1 MYRTMNRKLGEVFLA
16 KFLNPGSVLVAFVVD
31 VAGGGGSYIIY
42 SPDVYIY
49 GVSKYVRHHLTY

>member
-1 MYRTMNRKLGEVFLA
+1 MNRKLGEVFLA

-31 VAGGGGSYIIY
+31 VAGGGGYYIIY